1 MAGTADS
8 VHSLSSA
15 ETSVEVSDSLTSL
28 EDFSGFG
35 ASDPDSEVT
44 DPFQGI
50 FYHVMP
56 QQDSTN
62 ILFYNKPVFNSILS
76 VLSKHFQFPEAE
88 SKKFSLKTHVDRKK
102 CNLIVDREMMSIYA
116 SGPGQVSWKEKTFK
130 KLAENMFRTFV
141 KQTTTLLNTS
151 MDIENVSISR
161 DSTQ

>member
-8 VHSLSSA
+8 VHSISSA

-35 ASDPDSEVT
+35 ASDPNSEVT

-56 QQDSTN
+56 LQDSTN

-76 VLSKHFQFPEAE
+76 VLSKQFQFPEAE
-88 SKKFSLKTHVDRKK
+88 SNKFSLKTHVDRKK
-102 CNLIVDREMMSIYA
+102 CNLTIDREMMSIYA
-116 SGPGQVSWKEKTFK
+116 SGPGQVSWKEKNFQK
-130 KLAENMFRTFV
+130 AG
-141 KQTTTLLNTS
+141 
-151 MDIENVSISR
+151 
-161 DSTQ
+161 

>member
-8 VHSLSSA
+8 VHSISSA

-56 QQDSTN
+56 LQDSTN

-76 VLSKHFQFPEAE
+76 VLS
-88 SKKFSLKTHVDRKK
+88 FS
-102 CNLIVDREMMSIYA
+102 S
-116 SGPGQVSWKEKTFK
+116 Q
-130 KLAENMFRTFV
+130 
-141 KQTTTLLNTS
+141 KQSQRNS
-151 MDIENVSISR
+151 P
-161 DSTQ
+161 